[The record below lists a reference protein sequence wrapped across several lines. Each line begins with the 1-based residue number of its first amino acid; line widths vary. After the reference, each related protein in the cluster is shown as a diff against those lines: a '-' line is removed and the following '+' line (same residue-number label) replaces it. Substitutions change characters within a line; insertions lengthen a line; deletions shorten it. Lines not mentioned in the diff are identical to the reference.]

1 VYAYVQGKG
10 KRSSAI
16 TKKIIENDLIEEF
29 HWLPQDI
36 EKIPYRKMQE
46 FLIIR
51 REKRNARN
59 AQAAVENFKQQANAS
74 AAQSSGRGQHRRRR

>member
-1 VYAYVQGKG
+1 MMGKG

-16 TKKIIENDLIEEF
+16 TKSIIENDLIEEF
-29 HWLPQDI
+29 HWLPQDVA
-36 EKIPYRKMQE
+36 KIPYRKLQE

-59 AQAAVENFKQQANAS
+59 AQVAVSNFKQQVNS
-74 AAQSSGRGQHRRRR
+74 SVQSSQRGQQRRVKGKGRR